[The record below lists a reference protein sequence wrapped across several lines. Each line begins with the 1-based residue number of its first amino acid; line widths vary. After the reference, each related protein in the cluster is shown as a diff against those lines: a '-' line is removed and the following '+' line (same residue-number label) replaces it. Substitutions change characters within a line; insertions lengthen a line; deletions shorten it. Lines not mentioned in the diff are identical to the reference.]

1 MYQGTESLILDHVR
15 RIDNYIHAYVME
27 PGRGNDYRGRVVI
40 QVHRKRL
47 LHLIPPVYLDETFY
61 RESLYEDDPVSIRV
75 ESASGD
81 TLRCMRF
88 LSENPEVVR
97 NAVKAAS

>member
-1 MYQGTESLILDHVR
+1 MYQGTESLILDHVSKLG
-15 RIDNYIHAYVME
+15 DYIHAYVVE

-40 QVHRKRL
+40 LGRVVIQVH
-47 LHLIPPVYLDETFY
+47 PVY
-61 RESLYEDDPVSIRV
+61 YENGPVAIRV

-88 LSENPEVVR
+88 LGENPEVVR
-97 NAVKAAS
+97 AAIANALPIRRTAMEGE